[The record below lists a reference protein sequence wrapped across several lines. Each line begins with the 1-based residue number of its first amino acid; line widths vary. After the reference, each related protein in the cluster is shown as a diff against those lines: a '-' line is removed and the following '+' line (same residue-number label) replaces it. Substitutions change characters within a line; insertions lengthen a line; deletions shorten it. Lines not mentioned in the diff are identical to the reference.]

1 MIMVCDSVGN
11 SEGLCFPDPEDTPR
25 VVYRSYEAATTALK
39 AMLKGYKAVP
49 ILYGEVFPY
58 ESATFESTL
67 TAKGCAFYGYI
78 EKEIDG
84 DMYRIAVALV
94 TVGVVA

>member
-1 MIMVCDSVGN
+1 MIMACDSVGN

-25 VVYRSYEAATTALK
+25 VLYKSYEAATTALK
-39 AMLKGYKAVP
+39 AMVKKHKAVP

-58 ESATFESTL
+58 ENTTFESTL
-67 TAKGCAFYGYI
+67 AAKGCAFYGYI

-84 DMYRIAVALV
+84 DVYRIALALV
-94 TVGVVA
+94 TVGLVA